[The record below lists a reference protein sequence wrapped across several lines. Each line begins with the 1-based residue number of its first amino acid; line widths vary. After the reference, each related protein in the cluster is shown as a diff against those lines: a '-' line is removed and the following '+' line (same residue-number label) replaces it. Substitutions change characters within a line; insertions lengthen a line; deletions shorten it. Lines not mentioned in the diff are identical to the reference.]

1 MAKLTITR
9 FPDPRGEYDRQQQA
23 ELVRQLED
31 LIQQLNSSYTLDT
44 QEESTR
50 RSWFFTNG

>member
-1 MAKLTITR
+1 MAKLTLTR
-9 FPDPRGEYDRQQQA
+9 FSDPRDDYDREQFA

-31 LIQQLNSSYTLDT
+31 LILQLNSSYTQDT

-50 RSWFFTNG
+50 RAWFLSG